1 MKRIEHFFV
10 GEKEVS
16 KELWFEVYND
26 FNNFETLTIKYE
38 DALETGNAR
47 ITKEIEELKKQ
58 VAELQKDRKNWNSTP
73 VYPWN
78 YSKFDN
84 LQNYHYVDWT
94 VRPEHIF
101 VYDVTCMNPNRINFS
116 TTC

>member
-10 GEKEVS
+10 GEREVS
-16 KELWFEVYND
+16 KEVWVEVYND

-38 DALETGNAR
+38 DASERDNAR
-47 ITKEIEELKKQ
+47 VTKEIEELKRQ
-58 VAELQKDRKNWNSTP
+58 VAELRKDRKNWNSTP

-78 YSKFDN
+78 YPDLGKI
-84 LQNYHYVDWT
+84 QYADWT
-94 VRPEHIF
+94 VKPEHIF
-101 VYDVTCMNPNRINFS
+101 VYDLTPMNPNRINFS